1 MPAVSKSQR
10 RFFGMID
17 HNPEKR
23 KELGI
28 SKQAAHDYAAT
39 KEAGLPDR
47 VNPYRAK
54 RKKK

>member
-1 MPAVSKSQR
+1 
-10 RFFGMID
+10 MID
-17 HNPEKR
+17 HDPEKR

-39 KEAGLPDR
+39 KEKGLPEK

-54 RKKK
+54 RKK